1 MLFKISPALTDTK
14 HNEMALLETAA
25 SDPEKGDEMSF
36 IWLNQWQ
43 NIIFFPFFQGGRRA
57 NKWSLQHNGHMI
69 HSVSSWEQGRA
80 GTRIWS
86 QRFHHLNCFVTSDE
100 KRRKK
105 VVQRYY
111 KAENLNSTF
120 FFFLANSSWNHLS
133 GLAGTFYRAMRF
145 PQMEPFSG
153 LLGSQ

>member
-57 NKWSLQHNGHMI
+57 NKWSLQYKGHMI

-86 QRFHHLNCFVTSDE
+86 QRFYHLNCLVTSDE
-100 KRRKK
+100 KRKKK
-105 VVQRYY
+105 VVQRYR

-120 FFFLANSSWNHLS
+120 FFFFWLTPS
-133 GLAGTFYRAMRF
+133 GIIF
-145 PQMEPFSG
+145 
-153 LLGSQ
+153 LLWQVLFTGQ

>member
-1 MLFKISPALTDTK
+1 
-14 HNEMALLETAA
+14 MALLETAA

-57 NKWSLQHNGHMI
+57 NKWSLQYKGHMI

-86 QRFHHLNCFVTSDE
+86 QRFYHLNCLVTSDE
-100 KRRKK
+100 KRKK
-105 VVQRYY
+105 
-111 KAENLNSTF
+111 KKK
-120 FFFLANSSWNHLS
+120 LS
-133 GLAGTFYRAMRF
+133 KDTVKLKT
-145 PQMEPFSG
+145 
-153 LLGSQ
+153 

>member
-1 MLFKISPALTDTK
+1 MRWHF
-14 HNEMALLETAA
+14 LETAA
-25 SDPEKGDEMSF
+25 SDPEKGNEMSF
-36 IWLNQWQ
+36 IRLNQWQ
-43 NIIFFPFFQGGRRA
+43 NTIFFPFSQGGRGA
-57 NKWSLQHNGHMI
+57 NKWSLQHKGHMV

-80 GTRIWS
+80 GARIWS
-86 QRFHHLNCFVTSDE
+86 QRFHHLNCLVTSDA
-100 KRRKK
+100 KRKKKK
-105 VVQRYY
+105 VVQRYR
-111 KAENLNSTF
+111 KAENQNST

>member
-57 NKWSLQHNGHMI
+57 NKWSLQHKGHMI

-80 GTRIWS
+80 ATRIWS
-86 QRFHHLNCFVTSDE
+86 QRFHHLNCLVTSDE
-100 KRRKK
+100 KRKK
-105 VVQRYY
+105 
-111 KAENLNSTF
+111 KKKKGCPNLKLKTWTAL
-120 FFFLANSSWNHLS
+120 FFFLLTPPGIIILVWQVLFTGQWGFPKWSLS
-133 GLAGTFYRAMRF
+133 
-145 PQMEPFSG
+145 
-153 LLGSQ
+153 LGC

>member
-1 MLFKISPALTDTK
+1 MLFKISPALTNTK

-57 NKWSLQHNGHMI
+57 NKWSLQHKGHMI

-86 QRFHHLNCFVTSDE
+86 QRFHHLNCLVTSDE

-120 FFFLANSSWNHLS
+120 FFFWLTPPGIIFLVWQVLFTGQWGFPKWSLS
-133 GLAGTFYRAMRF
+133 
-145 PQMEPFSG
+145 
-153 LLGSQ
+153 LGC

>member
-80 GTRIWS
+80 ATRIWS
-86 QRFHHLNCFVTSDE
+86 QRFHHLNCLVTFDE
-100 KRRKK
+100 KRKKKK
-105 VVQRYY
+105 VFQRYR
-111 KAENLNSTF
+111 KAENLNSIF
-120 FFFLANSSWNHLS
+120 FFFWLTPPGIIFLVWQVLFT
-133 GLAGTFYRAMRF
+133 G
-145 PQMEPFSG
+145 Q
-153 LLGSQ
+153 

>member
-1 MLFKISPALTDTK
+1 MRWHF
-14 HNEMALLETAA
+14 LETAA
-25 SDPEKGDEMSF
+25 SDPEKGNEMSF

-43 NIIFFPFFQGGRRA
+43 NIIFFPFSQGGRRA
-57 NKWSLQHNGHMI
+57 NKWSLQHKGHMV

-86 QRFHHLNCFVTSDE
+86 QRFHHLNCLVTSDA
-100 KRRKK
+100 KRKKK
-105 VVQRYY
+105 VVQRYR
-111 KAENLNSTF
+111 KAENLNSTFF

-145 PQMEPFSG
+145 P
-153 LLGSQ
+153 

>member
-57 NKWSLQHNGHMI
+57 NEWSLQHKGHMI
-69 HSVSSWEQGRA
+69 YSVSSWEQGRA
-80 GTRIWS
+80 ATRIWS
-86 QRFHHLNCFVTSDE
+86 QRFHHLNCLVTSDE
-100 KRRKK
+100 KRKKKKKK
-105 VVQRYY
+105 VVQI
-111 KAENLNSTF
+111 
-120 FFFLANSSWNHLS
+120 
-133 GLAGTFYRAMRF
+133 
-145 PQMEPFSG
+145 
-153 LLGSQ
+153 

>member
-1 MLFKISPALTDTK
+1 MRWHF
-14 HNEMALLETAA
+14 LETAA
-25 SDPEKGDEMSF
+25 SDPEKGNEMSF
-36 IWLNQWQ
+36 IRLNQWQ
-43 NIIFFPFFQGGRRA
+43 NIIFFPFFQGGRKA
-57 NKWSLQHNGHMI
+57 NKWSLQHKGHMV

-86 QRFHHLNCFVTSDE
+86 QRFHHLNCLVTSDA
-100 KRRKK
+100 KRKKK
-105 VVQRYY
+105 VVQRYR

-145 PQMEPFSG
+145 P
-153 LLGSQ
+153 